1 MGTRSTPAR
10 RVALVAAALGAG
22 TVLTACA
29 PGVVLTAG
37 PPAGAPAL
45 VFTDV
50 LEEHNAQDVF
60 FAQRMIQHHRQTLIM
75 TEMAAARAADPE
87 VRATAE
93 RIGRAQKAEI
103 DQLTAWLKGW
113 GDQVPPPDP
122 CMSPGNGDVRCRGDE
137 DVGPGADRGPYVM
150 DPSDLEALSRTSGAD
165 FDRMF
170 LNLMI
175 RHHSDEIALA
185 GIEQRDGLSPKAK
198 ALASSITTARTAE
211 IVHMRSMLVR
221 F

>member
-1 MGTRSTPAR
+1 MGTRRT
-10 RVALVAAALGAG
+10 RVALTAASLGVG

-29 PGVVLTAG
+29 PLALTAG
-37 PPAGAPAL
+37 PSAGAPA
-45 VFTDV
+45 VVVTDV
-50 LEEHNAQDVF
+50 PNGEHNAQDVL

-75 TEMAAARAADPE
+75 AELARKRATNPE

-93 RIGRAQKAEI
+93 RIERTQTAEI
-103 DQLTAWLKGW
+103 AQLTAWLKEW
-113 GDQVPPPDP
+113 GDQVPAPDP
-122 CMSPGNGDVRCRGDE
+122 CMSPGNGDKDCRGGD

-150 DPSDLEALSRTSGAD
+150 DPADLEALSRASDAD

-175 RHHSDEIALA
+175 RHHSDEMALA
-185 GIEQRDGLSPKAK
+185 GIEQRDGLSPRAK
-198 ALASSITTARTAE
+198 ALAASITKARTAE
-211 IVHMRSMLVR
+211 IIHMRSMLVR

>member
-1 MGTRSTPAR
+1 MGTRRTRA
-10 RVALVAAALGAG
+10 ALTAASLGAG
-22 TVLTACA
+22 AVLTACA
-29 PGVVLTAG
+29 PGLALTAG
-37 PPAGAPAL
+37 PPAGAPA
-45 VFTDV
+45 VVVTDV
-50 LEEHNAQDVF
+50 PNGEHNAQDVI

-75 TEMAAARAADPE
+75 AEMARKRARNPE

-93 RIGRAQKAEI
+93 RIERTQTAEI
-103 DQLTAWLKGW
+103 ARLTAWLKEW
-113 GDQVPPPDP
+113 GDQVPAPDP
-122 CMSPGNGDVRCRGDE
+122 CMSPGNGDKNCRGAD

-150 DPSDLEALSRTSGAD
+150 DPADLEALSRASDAD

-185 GIEQRDGLSPKAK
+185 GIEQRDGLSPRAK
-198 ALASSITTARTAE
+198 ALAASITKARTAE